1 MLKFSPARADS
12 THTDAGVVCSLR
24 GGALPLTW
32 QVGMP
37 LKILCGATEAML
49 PFGVSRT
56 QEQPCLMVNPAEG
69 TAGAS
74 GLMAATVQP
83 HKFPRPAVFLARQI
97 SGASRSFTALRP
109 QAVQPARPSP

>member
-1 MLKFSPARADS
+1 MQGTVL
-12 THTDAGVVCSLR
+12 GLM
-24 GGALPLTW
+24 GWGAVPWKT
-32 QVGMP
+32 
-37 LKILCGATEAML
+37 LCGATDAML
-49 PFGVSRT
+49 PFAGGHT

-83 HKFPRPAVFLARQI
+83 HKFPRPAVFLASQI

>member
-1 MLKFSPARADS
+1 MLILSHVRADC
-12 THTDAGVVCSLR
+12 THTDAQVACSLKD
-24 GGALPLTW
+24 GPTPLTR
-32 QVGMP
+32 QGVMP

>member
-1 MLKFSPARADS
+1 MRGAA
-12 THTDAGVVCSLR
+12 CSLK
-24 GGALPLTW
+24 GGAQPLTW
-32 QVGMP
+32 QGAVR
-37 LKILCGATEAML
+37 LKILCGATDAML
-49 PFGVSRT
+49 LFGGGHTHAS
-56 QEQPCLMVNPAEG
+56 PCLMVNPAEG

-74 GLMAATVQP
+74 GLMAATVPP

>member
-1 MLKFSPARADS
+1 MLTLSHLFADS
-12 THTDAGVVCSLR
+12 THIDAGVACSLKD
-24 GGALPLTW
+24 GLTPLTW
-32 QVGMP
+32 QGGMP
-37 LKILCGATEAML
+37 LKILCRLLNAML
-49 PFGVSRT
+49 PFGGGHT

-83 HKFPRPAVFLARQI
+83 HKFPRPMVFLASQI

-109 QAVQPARPSP
+109 LAVQPARPSP

>member
-1 MLKFSPARADS
+1 MLPLFRLFADS
-12 THTDAGVVCSLR
+12 THTDARVACSLKD
-24 GGALPLTW
+24 GPTPLTW
-32 QVGMP
+32 QGGMP
-37 LKILCGATEAML
+37 LKILCGASDAML
-49 PFGVSRT
+49 PFGGSHT
-56 QEQPCLMVNPAEG
+56 HAPPCLMVNPAEG

-109 QAVQPARPSP
+109 QAVKPARPSP